1 MRCGGFRVSYRSDER
16 IFDTPTPI
24 IGILALL
31 AVLSIV
37 PQFASTYWLD
47 VLNRIGIAI
56 IGALGLNILIGY
68 TGQISIGHAAFLA
81 VGAYA
86 TAILEARAGLP
97 FYLAIPAA
105 AVLTSLFGLLFGVPS
120 LRLKGL
126 YLAIAT
132 LAAHFITT
140 YVIIHWESMT
150 GGVLGLNV
158 QPAMVFGLPL
168 DSDARIFYLI
178 FALVVPAVLFTKNL
192 FRTRVGRAFIA
203 IRDRDVA
210 ASVIGVSLFKYKLL
224 AFVISSF
231 YAGVAGGLMAHHSR
245 ILFPDA
251 FTLLVAIDYLAMVI
265 IGGQGSIL
273 GTIFG
278 AFFMTFLPEVLKL
291 TATSLTGVY
300 PQAFGLI
307 ASTRD
312 VVFGLAVIFFL
323 MFEPQG
329 LAQIWV
335 RFRSYWRL
343 WPYAY

>member
-1 MRCGGFRVSYRSDER
+1 VKCGGFRVSYRGDER
-16 IFDTPTPI
+16 IFDTAAPI
-24 IGILALL
+24 VVLGMLFVVLAL
-31 AVLSIV
+31 V
-37 PQFASTYWLD
+37 PGFGGTYWLD

-56 IGALGLNILIGY
+56 IGALGLNILVGY

-81 VGAYA
+81 VGAYS
-86 TAILEARAGLP
+86 TAILEAKAGLP
-97 FYLAIPAA
+97 FYLAIPGAA
-105 AVLTSLFGLLFGVPS
+105 LLTSLFGLVFGIPS

-140 YVIIHWESMT
+140 YVIVHWESMT
-150 GGVLGLNV
+150 NGVLGFNV
-158 QPAMVFGLPL
+158 APATLFGLPL

-178 FALVVPAVLFTKNL
+178 FALVVPAALFTKNL

-210 ASVIGVSLFKYKLL
+210 AGVMGVSLFKYKLL

-251 FTLLVAIDYLAMVI
+251 FTLLVAIDYLAMII
-265 IGGQGSIL
+265 IGGMGSIL
-273 GTIFG
+273 GSIFG
-278 AFFMTFLPEVLKL
+278 AVFMILLPEVLKL

-323 MFEPQG
+323 MYEPQG
-329 LAQIWV
+329 LARIWGRV
-335 RFRSYWRL
+335 KSYWTL
-343 WPYAY
+343 WPYSY

>member
-1 MRCGGFRVSYRSDER
+1 MQSGDFRVTYASDER
-16 IFDTPTPI
+16 IFETRLPI
-24 IGILALL
+24 VALVGLLAALAL
-31 AVLSIV
+31 V
-37 PQFASTYWLD
+37 PLVAGTYWLD

-56 IGALGLNILIGY
+56 IGAIGLNILVGY

-81 VGAYA
+81 VGAYS
-86 TAILEARAGLP
+86 TAILEAKAGLP
-97 FYLAIPAA
+97 FYLAIPVAA
-105 AVLTSLFGLLFGVPS
+105 LLTSVFGLVFGIPS

-140 YVIIHWESMT
+140 YVIIHWEGMT
-150 GGVLGLNV
+150 NGVLGFMV
-158 QPAMVFGLPL
+158 PPATVFGLPL

-178 FALVVPAVLFTKNL
+178 FALVVPATLFTKNL
-192 FRTRVGRAFIA
+192 FRTKVGRAFIA

-210 ASVIGVSLFKYKLL
+210 ASVMGVSLFKYKLL
-224 AFVISSF
+224 AFLISSF

-251 FTLLVAIDYLAMVI
+251 FTLLVAIDYLAMII
-265 IGGQGSIL
+265 IGGMGSIL
-273 GTIFG
+273 RSILG
-278 AFFMTFLPEVLKL
+278 AVVMTLLPEVLKL

-300 PQAFGLI
+300 PRAFGFI

-312 VVFGLAVIFFL
+312 VIFGLAIIPFL

-329 LAQIWV
+329 LARIWV
-335 RFRSYWRL
+335 RIRSFWQL

>member
-1 MRCGGFRVSYRSDER
+1 MQSGDFRVTYASDER
-16 IFDTPTPI
+16 IFETRLPI
-24 IGILALL
+24 VALVGLL
-31 AVLSIV
+31 AALAFV
-37 PQFASTYWLD
+37 PLVAGTYWLD

-56 IGALGLNILIGY
+56 IGAIGLNILVGF

-81 VGAYA
+81 VGAYS
-86 TAILEARAGLP
+86 TAILETKAGLP
-97 FYLAIPAA
+97 FWLAIPLAA
-105 AVLTSLFGLLFGVPS
+105 AVTSVFGLVFGVPA

-140 YVIIHWESMT
+140 YGIIHWERMT
-150 GGVLGLNV
+150 NGVLGFNV
-158 QPAMVFGLPL
+158 APATVFGLPL

-178 FALVVPAVLFTKNL
+178 FALVVPAVFFAKNL

-203 IRDRDVA
+203 VRDRDVA
-210 ASVIGVSLFKYKLL
+210 ASVIGVSLYRYKLL

-245 ILFPDA
+245 IVFPDA
-251 FTLLVAIDYLAMVI
+251 FSLLVAIDYLAMII
-265 IGGQGSIL
+265 IGGMGSIL
-273 GTIFG
+273 GSIFG
-278 AFFMTFLPEVLKL
+278 AIFMTLLPEVLKL

-300 PQAFGLI
+300 PRAFGFI

-312 VVFGLAVIFFL
+312 IVFGLAVIFFL
-323 MFEPQG
+323 MYEPLG
-329 LAQIWV
+329 LARIWA
-335 RFRSYWRL
+335 RFRNYWTL